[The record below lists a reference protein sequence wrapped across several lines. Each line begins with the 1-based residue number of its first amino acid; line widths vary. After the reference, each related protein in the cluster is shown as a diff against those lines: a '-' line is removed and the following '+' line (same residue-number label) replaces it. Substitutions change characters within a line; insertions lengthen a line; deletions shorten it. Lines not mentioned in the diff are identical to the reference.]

1 MFFKKKKITQW
12 NIQDYLKTDED
23 ISNYLETAIEEVDY
37 KYLVIAC
44 KDVVEALRRRNARHS
59 KMLKQRLSTKN

>member
-23 ISNYLETAIEEVDY
+23 IANYLEWAIEEVDY
-37 KYLVIAC
+37 KYLVVAC
-44 KDVVEALRRRNARHS
+44 KDVVETLRRRNARHI
-59 KMLKQRLSTKN
+59 KMRKQRLSTEI